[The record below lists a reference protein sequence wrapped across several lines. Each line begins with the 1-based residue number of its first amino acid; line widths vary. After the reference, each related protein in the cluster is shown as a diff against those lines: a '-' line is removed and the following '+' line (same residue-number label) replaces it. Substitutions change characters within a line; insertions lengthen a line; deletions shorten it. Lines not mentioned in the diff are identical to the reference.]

1 MTTVLLPLLVGCGK
15 MAIDG
20 TVQDVA
26 GEPIV
31 GARVTLIGNQCQ
43 TVTDAEG
50 KFALPCLPGVYD
62 LTIGA
67 DGFLAHDLR
76 AFDAS
81 ERKRYDVGVRTLIRM
96 PTEKGLLR
104 FTDNEYVSLERG
116 WIERRK
122 GGSGTDQWK
131 IYCLPEDE
139 AEAAAI
145 PENTFAAGNQPF
157 FDNDSGGWRA
167 WKLDEEGCAYR
178 MAPDS
183 TSSWEMT
190 YGVKPEQQE
199 QQLEE
204 DKSIV
209 VLALEPGRYFVA
221 DWTTGFFKMAR
232 EGDKEEKAYWG
243 YHFVVQ

>member
-1 MTTVLLPLLVGCGK
+1 VQTLLLSMLAGCGK

-20 TVQDVA
+20 TVSDVS

-31 GARVTLIGNQCQ
+31 GARVTLIGTQCQ

-50 KFALPCLPGVYD
+50 RFELPCLPGVYT

-67 DGFLAHDLR
+67 DSYLAQDIEQ
-76 AFDAS
+76 FDAS
-81 ERKRYDVGVRTLIRM
+81 ERKRYDVGTRNLIKL
-96 PTEKGLLR
+96 PTDKGLLK
-104 FTDNEYVSLERG
+104 FVDNAYEPLARG

-139 AEAAAI
+139 AERAEI
-145 PENTFAAGNQPF
+145 PVNTFAAGNQPF

-178 MAPDS
+178 MAPD
-183 TSSWEMT
+183 TKSSWEMT
-190 YGVKPEQQE
+190 YGEKPEMQE
-199 QQLEE
+199 QRLE
-204 DKSIV
+204 DGKSIV
-209 VLALEPGRYFVA
+209 VLALEPGAYFVA
-221 DWTTGFFKMAR
+221 DWGTGFFKSATENER
-232 EGDKEEKAYWG
+232 KAYWG
-243 YHFVVQ
+243 HHLVVQ